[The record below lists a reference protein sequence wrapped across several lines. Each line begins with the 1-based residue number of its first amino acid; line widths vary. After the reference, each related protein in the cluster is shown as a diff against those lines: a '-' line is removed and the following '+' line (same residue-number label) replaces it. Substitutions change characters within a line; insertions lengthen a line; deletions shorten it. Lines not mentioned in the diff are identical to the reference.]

1 MQVRLAADM
10 QALKPLEIMSKLTRP
25 TGIRDGAI
33 AYTAWRRIR
42 SKLGSSFVSSS
53 GNTDSNTSN
62 GSTAIGV
69 VTDRAD
75 VKKDESN
82 TANDVVDD
90 DDLAMLAMGWDT
102 KMFIWQLTHSNLRKV
117 REWELDSPAVGLAW
131 LEEQVNFSYR
141 LLKKGLMF
149 SRFP

>member
-1 MQVRLAADM
+1 VRLAADM
-10 QALKPLEIMSKLTRP
+10 QVRQPLEIMSKLTRP

-42 SKLGSSFVSSS
+42 SKLGSSIVSTS
-53 GNTDSNTSN
+53 GNTESNISN

-75 VKKDESN
+75 VKKDEN
-82 TANDVVDD
+82 DIVNDVVDD
-90 DDLAMLAMGWDT
+90 DGLPMLAMGWDT

-131 LEEQVNFSYR
+131 LEEQVNFAHN
-141 LLKKGLMF
+141 LLKKR
-149 SRFP
+149 SSV